1 MPAWQRGFL
10 VILLALSCL
19 VSGCATKIRS
29 EVTSFHHWPTDVA
42 GRRFTF
48 VHEGDEDKSLE
59 RQSYENLIRGELQ
72 KLGLAEQTT
81 EAPSQLAVR
90 VDYLINGRDV
100 RVIETVLVDPWYGT
114 PWYGPGFYNPYWG
127 WHGYG
132 PYFGPYQGP
141 MWPSMPVAREQSRR
155 YSIFQRDVRIRITD
169 QLSQQTWFEVSVRS
183 EGDQG
188 NLATVMPYLIQA
200 AFKDFPGTPGVPRV
214 IELPFKK

>member
-1 MPAWQRGFL
+1 MTLLRSVLLLSLL
-10 VILLALSCL
+10 VLSAL
-19 VSGCATKIRS
+19 VSGCATKIRT
-29 EVTSFHHWPTDVA
+29 EVTAFHQWPENTK
-42 GRRFTF
+42 GHTFSF
-48 VHEGDEDKSLE
+48 VHQDDEANSLE
-59 RQSYENLIRGELQ
+59 RKSYENLVRTQLLNI
-72 KLGLAEQTT
+72 GLTEQATD
-81 EAPSQLAVR
+81 APANLSVR
-90 VDYLINGRDV
+90 LDYRSSGRDV

-132 PYFGPYQGP
+132 PYAGPYYGP

-155 YSIFQRDVRIRITD
+155 YSIFQREVRLRITD
-169 QLSQQTWFEVSVRS
+169 VMSQQTWFEVSVRS
-183 EGDQG
+183 EGEQG